1 MRALEGLCAPPPT
14 SNATRMK
21 HNNADQALTCPRVP
35 FLPYVIFWTQI
46 YIINME
52 TKKRRSSKF
61 LTPTLCWRKEKENEK
76 IC

>member
-1 MRALEGLCAPPPT
+1 MPLLPT
-14 SNATRMK
+14 SHATRIE

-52 TKKRRSSKF
+52 TKKRKSSKF
-61 LTPTLCWRKEKENEK
+61 
-76 IC
+76 